1 MKHYDEL
8 MQLDIQVLG
17 ISVDPPDKARVTQ
30 KKLKSLFPILSDSER
45 KAMNLYGTRSPVYHA
60 SDGNAINTP
69 TLFLIDRNGR
79 VRWIHQA
86 SDYKVR
92 APITEV
98 LDEARK
104 LK

>member
-1 MKHYDEL
+1 MHDDEL
-8 MQLDIQVLG
+8 RQLDVQVLG

-30 KKLKSLFPILSDSER
+30 AKLKSPFPILSDSER
-45 KAMNLYGTRSPVYHA
+45 KAMKLYGTRSPVYNA

-69 TLFLIDRNGR
+69 TLFLIDRTGR

-86 SDYKVR
+86 TDYKVR